1 VLQEIGVEERG
12 GDVRFKTGS
21 GNVAV
26 SCTGNK
32 KICKPLGPYYRNS
45 SDIVNLAIGQIP
57 RSTERI
63 SIISA
68 SLLIPCLKGVLNC
81 CFLHESVIV
90 TMFL

>member
-1 VLQEIGVEERG
+1 MVTSDLRPEVEMWPFR
-12 GDVRFKTGS
+12 
-21 GNVAV
+21 ALAI
-26 SCTGNK
+26 K

-81 CFLHESVIV
+81 CF
-90 TMFL
+90 